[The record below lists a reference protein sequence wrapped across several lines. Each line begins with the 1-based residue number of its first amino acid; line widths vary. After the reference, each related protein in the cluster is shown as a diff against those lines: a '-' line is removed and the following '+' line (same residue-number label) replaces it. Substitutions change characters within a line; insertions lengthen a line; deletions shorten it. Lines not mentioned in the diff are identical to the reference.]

1 MGNEYVRNDTANNIA
16 DGNVISA
23 ADLDGEFDKLLG
35 AFNASA
41 GHSHDGT
48 TGEGGPIT
56 KLLGTAITIGDG
68 TAGTD
73 IAVTFDGETNDG
85 TLTWMEDEG
94 RFDFANKVK
103 VVDSTD
109 VDVSD
114 TTVGALVV
122 NGGIVA
128 SKDLLVGDDIFLDS
142 DSSVIKFGAD
152 QDITLTHAADT
163 SLTLGGAGSTTGL
176 IINNTATDGD
186 PFLAF
191 ALSGTA
197 KFTMGVEDGEGD
209 KFKIGTTAIATGTI
223 LTLTNDDV
231 ILSDDLSMQSDSAV
245 INFGADDDVNLI
257 HSADVGLI
265 LENDGKSTT
274 GFIINNDASD
284 GDPFLS
290 FALSGT
296 QTFTMGVDDG
306 DSDKFKIG
314 TTAIGTSTGLSID
327 SSGNTEV
334 TGILTVANDFVAKTS
349 DGAIVKIQTSDT
361 SVEDGN
367 TIGAIEFSAPDEA
380 GGTDAVTTAAS
391 IVAEADATFASDNNQ
406 TDLVFKLG
414 SSEAA
419 TEKFRMTHEGDLSVS
434 NDLSLTTDSSVIS
447 MGADSDVTLTHDGTT
462 GVTFAGNPITL
473 DSGGDIILDADGA
486 DVIFKDDGTSIGSFT
501 NSSSDFVI
509 TANVQDKDILFKGD
523 DNGSPITALTLDM
536 SEAGN
541 ASFNGTVTANAGVIV
556 DNITIDGTEI
566 DLSSG
571 DLTVDVAGDII
582 LDAGGEEVIFK
593 DGGTNVGHVSL
604 SSDNLTI
611 KSLVSDKDI
620 IFQGNDG
627 GSPVTALTLDMSE
640 DGSATFNNDVT
651 VTGRAVPGTAPS
663 AGSATSGTVTFDLS
677 SNNNFHLTTSGN
689 VDTNGLTFSNHNVAG
704 QTGTIKVVNSGHS
717 IAVND
722 MVAINADSLT
732 ALQTAGTYMLTYLV
746 TATGGGNDTIF
757 VSATGALS

>member
-41 GHSHDGT
+41 GHTHDGT

-73 IAVTFDGETNDG
+73 IAVTFDGETSDG
-85 TLTWMEDEG
+85 TLTWMEDES

-109 VDVSD
+109 VDVAD

-122 NGGIVA
+122 NGGIVS

-197 KFTMGVEDGEGD
+197 KFTMGVEDGDSD

-314 TTAIGTSTGLSID
+314 TTAIGTNTRLSID

-334 TGILTVANDFVAKTS
+334 TGVLTVANDFVAKTS

-380 GGTDAVTTAAS
+380 GGTDAITTAAS

-434 NDLSLTTDSSVIS
+434 NDLSLTTDSSVIN

-473 DSGGDIILDADGA
+473 DSGGDITLDAEGA
-486 DVIFKDDGTSIGSFT
+486 NIIFKDGGTTIAKFI

-509 TANVQDKDILFKGD
+509 ATDVDDKDFIIKGQD
-523 DNGSPITALTLDM
+523 STSEITALTLDM

-582 LDAGGEEVIFK
+582 LDAGGNDFKFQASGTEVLRI
-593 DGGTNVGHVSL
+593 TNN
-604 SSDNLTI
+604 SSDVEI
-611 KSLVSDKDI
+611 KPTVDTKDI
-620 IFQGNDG
+620 IFKQYDG
-627 GSPVTALTLDMSE
+627 TAVMTIEDDVSVTI
-640 DGSATFNNDVT
+640 NNDVN
-651 VTGRAVPGTAPS
+651 VVGRAT
-663 AGSATSGTVTFDLS
+663 GTVTT
-677 SNNNFHLTTSGN
+677 N
-689 VDTNGLTFSNHNVAG
+689 TNGQMDLELSNHFNYTPSGDDEIELDNFKAG
-704 QTGTIKVVNSGHS
+704 QSGTIFLDNSGGHTLS
-717 IAVND
+717 VDSPIL
-722 MVAINADSLT
+722 INADQLT
-732 ALQTAGTYMLTYLV
+732 TIATAGKYMLSYFCTV
-746 TATGGGNDTIF
+746 DQPNATLSNSANNDKIIMS
-757 VSATGALS
+757 VSGALT

>member
-41 GHSHDGT
+41 GHTHDGT

-73 IAVTFDGETNDG
+73 IAVTFDGETSDG
-85 TLTWMEDEG
+85 TLTWMEDES

-109 VDVSD
+109 VDVAD

-122 NGGIVA
+122 NGGIVS

-142 DSSVIKFGAD
+142 NSSEIQFGAS
-152 QDITLTHAADT
+152 QDIKLKHTADT
-163 SLTLGGAGSTTGL
+163 SITLEGEGSTTGL

-197 KFTMGVEDGEGD
+197 KFTMGVEDGDSD

-231 ILSDDLSMQSDSAV
+231 ILSDDLSMQSDGAV
-245 INFGADDDVNLI
+245 INFGQHDDVNLI

-265 LENDGKSTT
+265 LENDEKSTT
-274 GFIINNDASD
+274 GFIINNDADD

-306 DSDKFKIG
+306 DGDKFKIG
-314 TTAIGTSTGLSID
+314 TTAIGTNTRLSID

-334 TGILTVANDFVAKTS
+334 TGVLTVANDFVAKTS

-380 GGTDAVTTAAS
+380 GGTDAITTAAS

-434 NDLSLTTDSSVIS
+434 NDLSLTTDSSVIN

-473 DSGGDIILDADGA
+473 DSGGDITLDAEGA
-486 DVIFKDDGTSIGSFT
+486 NIIFKDGGTTIAKFI

-509 TANVQDKDILFKGD
+509 ATDVDDKDFIIKGQD
-523 DNGSPITALTLDM
+523 STSEITALTLDM

-566 DLSSG
+566 DLSAG

-582 LDAGGEEVIFK
+582 LDAGGNDFKFQASGTEVLRI
-593 DGGTNVGHVSL
+593 TNN
-604 SSDNLTI
+604 SSDVEI
-611 KSLVSDKDI
+611 KPTVDTKDI
-620 IFQGNDG
+620 IFKQYDG
-627 GSPVTALTLDMSE
+627 TAVMTIEDDVSVTI
-640 DGSATFNNDVT
+640 NNDVN
-651 VTGRAVPGTAPS
+651 VVGRAT
-663 AGSATSGTVTFDLS
+663 GTVTTNTNGEMDLS
-677 SNNNFHLTTSGN
+677 L
-689 VDTNGLTFSNHNVAG
+689 SNHFNYTPSGTDEIVLSNFKAG
-704 QTGTIKVVNSGHS
+704 QSGTIFLDNSGGHTLS
-717 IAVND
+717 VDGPIL
-722 MVAINADSLT
+722 INADQLT
-732 ALQTAGTYMLTYLV
+732 AIKTAGKYMLSYFCTV
-746 TATGGGNDTIF
+746 DQPNADITNAANDDKIIMS
-757 VSATGALS
+757 VSGALT

>member
-41 GHSHDGT
+41 GHTHDGT

-73 IAVTFDGETNDG
+73 IAVTFDGETSDG
-85 TLTWMEDEG
+85 TLTWMEDES

-109 VDVSD
+109 VDVAD

-122 NGGIVA
+122 NGGIVS

-197 KFTMGVEDGEGD
+197 KFTMGVEDGESD

-314 TTAIGTSTGLSID
+314 TTAIGTNTRLSID

-334 TGILTVANDFVAKTS
+334 TGVLTVANDFVAKTS

-380 GGTDAVTTAAS
+380 GGTDAITTAAS

-434 NDLSLTTDSSVIS
+434 NDLSLTTDSSVIN

-473 DSGGDIILDADGA
+473 DSGGDITLDAEGA
-486 DVIFKDDGTSIGSFT
+486 NIIFKDGGTTIAKFI

-509 TANVQDKDILFKGD
+509 ATDVDDKDFIIKGQD
-523 DNGSPITALTLDM
+523 STSEITALTLDM

-582 LDAGGEEVIFK
+582 LDAGGNDFKFQASGTEVLRI
-593 DGGTNVGHVSL
+593 TNN
-604 SSDNLTI
+604 SSDVEI
-611 KSLVSDKDI
+611 KPTVDTKDI
-620 IFQGNDG
+620 IFKQYDG
-627 GSPVTALTLDMSE
+627 TAVMTIEDDVSVTI
-640 DGSATFNNDVT
+640 NNDVN
-651 VTGRAVPGTAPS
+651 VVGRAT
-663 AGSATSGTVTFDLS
+663 GTVTT
-677 SNNNFHLTTSGN
+677 N
-689 VDTNGLTFSNHNVAG
+689 TNGQMDLELSNHFNYTPSGDDEIELDNFKAG
-704 QTGTIKVVNSGHS
+704 QSGTIFLDNSGGHTLS
-717 IAVND
+717 VDSPIL
-722 MVAINADSLT
+722 INADQLT
-732 ALQTAGTYMLTYLV
+732 TIATAGKYMLSYFCTV
-746 TATGGGNDTIF
+746 DQPNATLSNSANNDKIIMS
-757 VSATGALS
+757 VSGALT

>member
-314 TTAIGTSTGLSID
+314 TTAIGTNTRLSID

>member
-41 GHSHDGT
+41 GHTHDGT

-73 IAVTFDGETNDG
+73 IAVTFDGETSDG
-85 TLTWMEDEG
+85 TLTWMEDES

-109 VDVSD
+109 VDVAD

-122 NGGIVA
+122 NGGIVS

-197 KFTMGVEDGEGD
+197 KFTMGVEDGDSD

-314 TTAIGTSTGLSID
+314 TTAIGTNTRLSID

-334 TGILTVANDFVAKTS
+334 TGVLTVANDFVAKTS

-380 GGTDAVTTAAS
+380 GGTDAITTAAS

-419 TEKFRMTHEGDLSVS
+419 TEKFRMAHEGDLSVS
-434 NDLSLTTDSSVIS
+434 NDLSLTTDSSVIN

-473 DSGGDIILDADGA
+473 DSGGDITLDAEGA
-486 DVIFKDDGTSIGSFT
+486 NIIFKDGGTTIAKFI

-509 TANVQDKDILFKGD
+509 ATDVDDKDFIIKGQD
-523 DNGSPITALTLDM
+523 STSEITALTLDM

-582 LDAGGEEVIFK
+582 LDAGGNDFKFQASGTEVLRI
-593 DGGTNVGHVSL
+593 TNN
-604 SSDNLTI
+604 SSDVEI
-611 KSLVSDKDI
+611 KPTVDTKDI
-620 IFQGNDG
+620 IFKQYDG
-627 GSPVTALTLDMSE
+627 TAVMTIEDDVSVTI
-640 DGSATFNNDVT
+640 NNDVN
-651 VTGRAVPGTAPS
+651 VVGRAT
-663 AGSATSGTVTFDLS
+663 GTVTT
-677 SNNNFHLTTSGN
+677 N
-689 VDTNGLTFSNHNVAG
+689 TNGQMDLELSNHFNYTPSGDDEIEIDNFKAG
-704 QTGTIKVVNSGHS
+704 QSGTIFLDNSGGHTLS
-717 IAVND
+717 VDSPIL
-722 MVAINADSLT
+722 INADQLT
-732 ALQTAGTYMLTYLV
+732 TIATAGKYMLSYFCTV
-746 TATGGGNDTIF
+746 DQPNATLSNSANNDKIIMS
-757 VSATGALS
+757 VSGALT

>member
-109 VDVSD
+109 VDVAD

-142 DSSVIKFGAD
+142 DNSEIQFGAD
-152 QDITLTHAADT
+152 QDIKLKHAADT
-163 SLTLGGAGSTTGL
+163 SITLEGEGSTTGL

-197 KFTMGVEDGEGD
+197 KFTMGVEDGDSD
-209 KFKIGTTAIATGTI
+209 KFKIGTTALASGTI

-314 TTAIGTSTGLSID
+314 TTAIGTNTRLSID

-380 GGTDAVTTAAS
+380 GGTDAVTTAAA
-391 IVAEADATFASDNNQ
+391 IVAEADATFASDNNR

-419 TEKFRMTHEGDLSVS
+419 TEKFRMTHEGNFDVS
-434 NDLSLTTDSSVIS
+434 GNFSMTGDSSVIS

-462 GVTFAGNPITL
+462 GVTFAANPITL
-473 DSGGDIILDADGA
+473 DSGGDITLDADGA
-486 DVIFKDDGTSIGSFT
+486 NIIFKDGGTTIAKFI

-509 TANVQDKDILFKGD
+509 ATDVDDKDFIIKGQD
-523 DNGSPITALTLDM
+523 STSEITALTLDM

-541 ASFNGTVTANAGVIV
+541 ATFNGSVTGASATFNGGVVV

-566 DLSSG
+566 DLSAG

-582 LDAGGEEVIFK
+582 LDAGGDDFK
-593 DGGTNVGHVSL
+593 FQASGTEILRITNN
-604 SSDNLTI
+604 SSDVEI
-611 KSLVSDKDI
+611 KPTVDTKDI
-620 IFQGNDG
+620 IFKQFDG
-627 GSPVTALTLDMSE
+627 TAVMTIE
-640 DGSATFNNDVT
+640 DDVSMTVNNDVK
-651 VTGRAVPGTAPS
+651 VVGRAT
-663 AGSATSGTVTFDLS
+663 GTVTTNTNGEMDLS
-677 SNNNFHLTTSGN
+677 A
-689 VDTNGLTFSNHNVAG
+689 SNHFNYTPSGTDEIVLSNFKAG
-704 QTGTIKVVNSGHS
+704 QSGTIFLDNSGGHS
-717 IAVND
+717 LSVDGPIL
-722 MVAINADSLT
+722 INATQLT
-732 ALQTAGTYMLTYLV
+732 AIGTAGKYMLSYFCTV
-746 TATGGGNDTIF
+746 DQPNADITNAANDDKIIMS
-757 VSATGALS
+757 VSGALT

>member
-152 QDITLTHAADT
+152 QDITLTHTADT

-197 KFTMGVEDGEGD
+197 KFTMGVEDGESD

-314 TTAIGTSTGLSID
+314 TTAIGTNTRLSID

-334 TGILTVANDFVAKTS
+334 TGVLTVANDFVAKTS

-380 GGTDAVTTAAS
+380 GGTDATATAAA

-414 SSEAA
+414 SSETA

-582 LDAGGEEVIFK
+582 LDAGGNDFKFQASGTEVLRI
-593 DGGTNVGHVSL
+593 TNN
-604 SSDNLTI
+604 SSDVEI
-611 KSLVSDKDI
+611 KPTVDTKDI
-620 IFQGNDG
+620 IFKQFDG
-627 GSPVTALTLDMSE
+627 TAVMTIEDDVSVTV
-640 DGSATFNNDVT
+640 NNDVK
-651 VTGRAVPGTAPS
+651 VVGRAT
-663 AGSATSGTVTFDLS
+663 GTVTT
-677 SNNNFHLTTSGN
+677 N
-689 VDTNGLTFSNHNVAG
+689 TNGQMDLEDGNHFNYTPSGTDEIELDNFKAG
-704 QTGTIKVVNSGHS
+704 QSGTIFLDNSGGHTIS
-717 IAVND
+717 VDSTIL
-722 MVAINADSLT
+722 INADQLT
-732 ALQTAGTYMLTYLV
+732 AIKTAGKYMLSYFCTV
-746 TATGGGNDTIF
+746 DQPNATLSDSANDNKIIMS
-757 VSATGALS
+757 VSGALT

>member
-41 GHSHDGT
+41 GHTHDGT

-73 IAVTFDGETNDG
+73 IAVTFDGETSDG
-85 TLTWMEDEG
+85 TLTWMEDES

-109 VDVSD
+109 VDVAD

-122 NGGIVA
+122 NGGIVS

-197 KFTMGVEDGEGD
+197 KFTMGVEDGDSD

-245 INFGADDDVNLI
+245 INFGQHDDVNLI

-314 TTAIGTSTGLSID
+314 TTAIGTNTRLSID

-334 TGILTVANDFVAKTS
+334 TGVLTVANDFVAKTS

-380 GGTDAVTTAAS
+380 GGTDAITTAAS

-434 NDLSLTTDSSVIS
+434 NDLSLTTDSSVIN
-447 MGADSDVTLTHDGTT
+447 MVADSDVTLTHDGTT

-473 DSGGDIILDADGA
+473 DSGGDITLDAEGA
-486 DVIFKDDGTSIGSFT
+486 NIIFKDGGTTIAKFI

-509 TANVQDKDILFKGD
+509 ATDVDDKDFIIKGQD
-523 DNGSPITALTLDM
+523 STSEITALTLDM

-582 LDAGGEEVIFK
+582 LDAGGNDFKFQASGTEVLRI
-593 DGGTNVGHVSL
+593 TNN
-604 SSDNLTI
+604 SSDVEI
-611 KSLVSDKDI
+611 KPTVDTKDI
-620 IFQGNDG
+620 IFKQYDG
-627 GSPVTALTLDMSE
+627 TAVMTIEDDVSVTI
-640 DGSATFNNDVT
+640 NNDVN
-651 VTGRAVPGTAPS
+651 VVGRAT
-663 AGSATSGTVTFDLS
+663 GTVTT
-677 SNNNFHLTTSGN
+677 N
-689 VDTNGLTFSNHNVAG
+689 TNGQMDLELSNHFNYTPSGDDEIELDNFKAG
-704 QTGTIKVVNSGHS
+704 QSGTIFLDNSGGHTLS
-717 IAVND
+717 VDSPIL
-722 MVAINADSLT
+722 INADQLT
-732 ALQTAGTYMLTYLV
+732 TIATAGKYMLSYFCTV
-746 TATGGGNDTIF
+746 DQPNATLSNSANNDKIIMS
-757 VSATGALS
+757 VSGALT

>member
-41 GHSHDGT
+41 GHTHDGT

-73 IAVTFDGETNDG
+73 IAVTFDGETSDG
-85 TLTWMEDEG
+85 TLTWMEDES

-109 VDVSD
+109 VDVAD

-122 NGGIVA
+122 NGGIVS

-142 DSSVIKFGAD
+142 NSSEIQFGAS
-152 QDITLTHAADT
+152 QDIKLKHTADT
-163 SLTLGGAGSTTGL
+163 SITLEGEGSTTGL

-197 KFTMGVEDGEGD
+197 KFTMGVEDGDSD

-231 ILSDDLSMQSDSAV
+231 ILSDDLSMQSDGAV
-245 INFGADDDVNLI
+245 INFGQHDDVNLI

-274 GFIINNDASD
+274 GFIINNDADD

-306 DSDKFKIG
+306 DGDKFKIG
-314 TTAIGTSTGLSID
+314 TTAIGTNTRLSID

-334 TGILTVANDFVAKTS
+334 TGVLTVANDFVAKTS

-380 GGTDAVTTAAS
+380 GGTDAITTAAS

-434 NDLSLTTDSSVIS
+434 NDLSLTTDSSVIN

-473 DSGGDIILDADGA
+473 DSGGDITLDAEGA
-486 DVIFKDDGTSIGSFT
+486 NIIFKDGGTTIAKFI

-509 TANVQDKDILFKGD
+509 ATDVDDKDFIIKGQD
-523 DNGSPITALTLDM
+523 STSEITALTLDM

-566 DLSSG
+566 DLSAG

-582 LDAGGEEVIFK
+582 LDAGGNDFKFQASGTEVLRI
-593 DGGTNVGHVSL
+593 TNN
-604 SSDNLTI
+604 SSDVEI
-611 KSLVSDKDI
+611 KPTVDTKDI
-620 IFQGNDG
+620 IFKQYDG
-627 GSPVTALTLDMSE
+627 TAVMTIEDDVSVTI
-640 DGSATFNNDVT
+640 NNDVN
-651 VTGRAVPGTAPS
+651 VVGRAT
-663 AGSATSGTVTFDLS
+663 GTVTTNTNGEMDLS
-677 SNNNFHLTTSGN
+677 L
-689 VDTNGLTFSNHNVAG
+689 SNHFNYTPSGTDEIVLSNFKAG
-704 QTGTIKVVNSGHS
+704 QSGTIFLDNSGGHTLS
-717 IAVND
+717 VDGPIL
-722 MVAINADSLT
+722 INADQLT
-732 ALQTAGTYMLTYLV
+732 AIKTAGKYMLSYFCTV
-746 TATGGGNDTIF
+746 DQPNADITNAANDDKIIMS
-757 VSATGALS
+757 VSGALT

>member
-41 GHSHDGT
+41 GHTHDGT

-73 IAVTFDGETNDG
+73 IAVTFDGETSDG
-85 TLTWMEDEG
+85 TLTWMEDES

-109 VDVSD
+109 VDVAD

-122 NGGIVA
+122 NGGIVS

-197 KFTMGVEDGEGD
+197 KFTMGVEDGDSD

-314 TTAIGTSTGLSID
+314 TTAIGTNTRLSID

-334 TGILTVANDFVAKTS
+334 TGVLTVANDFVAKTS

-380 GGTDAVTTAAS
+380 GGTDAITTAAS

-434 NDLSLTTDSSVIS
+434 NDLSLTTDSSVIN

-473 DSGGDIILDADGA
+473 DSGGDITLDAEGA
-486 DVIFKDDGTSIGSFT
+486 NIIFKDGGTTIAKFI

-509 TANVQDKDILFKGD
+509 ATDVDDKDFIIKGQD
-523 DNGSPITALTLDM
+523 STSEITALTLDM

-582 LDAGGEEVIFK
+582 LDAGGNDFKFQASGTEVLRI
-593 DGGTNVGHVSL
+593 TNN
-604 SSDNLTI
+604 SSDVEI
-611 KSLVSDKDI
+611 KPTVDTKDI
-620 IFQGNDG
+620 IFKQYDG
-627 GSPVTALTLDMSE
+627 TAVMTIEDDVSVTI
-640 DGSATFNNDVT
+640 NNDVN
-651 VTGRAVPGTAPS
+651 VVGRAT
-663 AGSATSGTVTFDLS
+663 GTVTT
-677 SNNNFHLTTSGN
+677 N
-689 VDTNGLTFSNHNVAG
+689 TNGQMDLELSNHFNYTPSGDDEIELDNFKAG
-704 QTGTIKVVNSGHS
+704 QSGTIFLDNSGGHTLS
-717 IAVND
+717 VDSPIL
-722 MVAINADSLT
+722 INADQLT
-732 ALQTAGTYMLTYLV
+732 AIATAGKYMLSYFCTV
-746 TATGGGNDTIF
+746 DQPNATLSNSANNDKIIMS
-757 VSATGALS
+757 VSGALT

>member
-41 GHSHDGT
+41 GHTHDGT

-73 IAVTFDGETNDG
+73 IAVTFDGETSDG
-85 TLTWMEDEG
+85 TLTWMEDES

-109 VDVSD
+109 VDVAD

-122 NGGIVA
+122 NGGIVS

-197 KFTMGVEDGEGD
+197 KFTMGVEDGDSD

-314 TTAIGTSTGLSID
+314 TTAIGTNTRLSID

-334 TGILTVANDFVAKTS
+334 TGVLTVANDFVAKTS

-380 GGTDAVTTAAS
+380 GGTDAITTAAS

-434 NDLSLTTDSSVIS
+434 NDLSLTTDSSVIN

-473 DSGGDIILDADGA
+473 DSGGDITLDAEGA
-486 DVIFKDDGTSIGSFT
+486 NIIFKDGGTTIAKFI

-509 TANVQDKDILFKGD
+509 ATDVDDKDFIIKGQD
-523 DNGSPITALTLDM
+523 STSEITALTLDM

-582 LDAGGEEVIFK
+582 LDAGGNDFKFQASGTEVLRI
-593 DGGTNVGHVSL
+593 TNN
-604 SSDNLTI
+604 SSDVEI
-611 KSLVSDKDI
+611 KPTVDTKDI
-620 IFQGNDG
+620 IFKQYDG
-627 GSPVTALTLDMSE
+627 TAVMTIEDDVSVTI
-640 DGSATFNNDVT
+640 NNDVN
-651 VTGRAVPGTAPS
+651 VVGRAT
-663 AGSATSGTVTFDLS
+663 GTVTT
-677 SNNNFHLTTSGN
+677 N
-689 VDTNGLTFSNHNVAG
+689 TNGQMDLELSNHFNYTPSGDDEIELDNFKAG
-704 QTGTIKVVNSGHS
+704 QSGTIFLDNSGGHTIS
-717 IAVND
+717 VDSPILV
-722 MVAINADSLT
+722 NADQLT
-732 ALQTAGTYMLTYLV
+732 AIGTAGKYMLSYFCTV
-746 TATGGGNDTIF
+746 DQPNATLSHSDNNDKIIL
-757 VSATGALS
+757 SISGALT

>member
-314 TTAIGTSTGLSID
+314 TTAIGTNTRLSID

-380 GGTDAVTTAAS
+380 GGTDAVTTAAA

>member
-41 GHSHDGT
+41 GHTHDGT

-73 IAVTFDGETNDG
+73 IAVTFDGETSDG
-85 TLTWMEDEG
+85 TLTWMEDES

-109 VDVSD
+109 VDVAD

-122 NGGIVA
+122 NGGIVS

-197 KFTMGVEDGEGD
+197 KFTMGVEDGESD

-314 TTAIGTSTGLSID
+314 TTAIGTNTRLSID

-334 TGILTVANDFVAKTS
+334 TGVLTVANDFVAKTS

-380 GGTDAVTTAAS
+380 GGTDAITTAAS

-434 NDLSLTTDSSVIS
+434 NDLSLTTDSSVIN

-473 DSGGDIILDADGA
+473 DSGGDITLDAEGA
-486 DVIFKDDGTSIGSFT
+486 NIIFKDGGTTIAKFI

-509 TANVQDKDILFKGD
+509 ATDVDDKDFIIKGQD
-523 DNGSPITALTLDM
+523 STSEITALTLDM
-536 SEAGN
+536 SEACN

-582 LDAGGEEVIFK
+582 LDAGGNDFKFQASGTEVLRI
-593 DGGTNVGHVSL
+593 TNN
-604 SSDNLTI
+604 SSDVEI
-611 KSLVSDKDI
+611 KPTVDTKDI
-620 IFQGNDG
+620 IFKQYDG
-627 GSPVTALTLDMSE
+627 TAVMTIEDDVSVTI
-640 DGSATFNNDVT
+640 NNDVN
-651 VTGRAVPGTAPS
+651 VVGRAT
-663 AGSATSGTVTFDLS
+663 GTVTT
-677 SNNNFHLTTSGN
+677 N
-689 VDTNGLTFSNHNVAG
+689 TNGQMDLELSNHFNYTPSGDDEIELDNFKAG
-704 QTGTIKVVNSGHS
+704 QSGTIFLDNSGGHTLS
-717 IAVND
+717 VDSPIL
-722 MVAINADSLT
+722 INADQLT
-732 ALQTAGTYMLTYLV
+732 TIATAGKYMLSYFCTV
-746 TATGGGNDTIF
+746 DQPNATLSNSANNDKIIMS
-757 VSATGALS
+757 VSGALT

>member
-41 GHSHDGT
+41 GHTHDGT

-73 IAVTFDGETNDG
+73 IAVTFDGETSDG
-85 TLTWMEDEG
+85 TLTWMEDES

-109 VDVSD
+109 VDVAD

-122 NGGIVA
+122 NGGIVS

-197 KFTMGVEDGEGD
+197 KFTMGVEDGDSD

-314 TTAIGTSTGLSID
+314 TTAIGTNTRLSID

-334 TGILTVANDFVAKTS
+334 TGVLTVANDFVAKTS

-380 GGTDAVTTAAS
+380 GGTDAITTAAS

-434 NDLSLTTDSSVIS
+434 NDLSLTTDSSVIN

-473 DSGGDIILDADGA
+473 DSGGDITLDAEGA
-486 DVIFKDDGTSIGSFT
+486 
-501 NSSSDFVI
+501 
-509 TANVQDKDILFKGD
+509 
-523 DNGSPITALTLDM
+523 
-536 SEAGN
+536 
-541 ASFNGTVTANAGVIV
+541 
-556 DNITIDGTEI
+556 NI
-566 DLSSG
+566 
-571 DLTVDVAGDII
+571 
-582 LDAGGEEVIFK
+582 IFK
-593 DGGTNVGHVSL
+593 DGGTTIA
-604 SSDNLTI
+604 NL
-611 KSLVSDKDI
+611 
-620 IFQGNDG
+620 
-627 GSPVTALTLDMSE
+627 
-640 DGSATFNNDVT
+640 
-651 VTGRAVPGTAPS
+651 
-663 AGSATSGTVTFDLS
+663 
-677 SNNNFHLTTSGN
+677 
-689 VDTNGLTFSNHNVAG
+689 
-704 QTGTIKVVNSGHS
+704 
-717 IAVND
+717 
-722 MVAINADSLT
+722 
-732 ALQTAGTYMLTYLV
+732 
-746 TATGGGNDTIF
+746 
-757 VSATGALS
+757 

>member
-41 GHSHDGT
+41 GHTHDGT

-73 IAVTFDGETNDG
+73 IAVTFDGETSDG
-85 TLTWMEDEG
+85 TLTWMEDES

-109 VDVSD
+109 VDVAD

-122 NGGIVA
+122 NGGIVS

-197 KFTMGVEDGEGD
+197 KFTMGVEDGDSD

-314 TTAIGTSTGLSID
+314 TTAIGTNTRLSID

-334 TGILTVANDFVAKTS
+334 TGVLTVANDFVAKTS

-380 GGTDAVTTAAS
+380 GGTDAITTAAS

-434 NDLSLTTDSSVIS
+434 NDLSLTTDSSVIN

-473 DSGGDIILDADGA
+473 DSGGDITLDAEGA
-486 DVIFKDDGTSIGSFT
+486 NIIFKDGGTTIAKFI

-509 TANVQDKDILFKGD
+509 ATDVDDKDFIIKGQD
-523 DNGSPITALTLDM
+523 STSEITALTLDM

-566 DLSSG
+566 DLSAG

-582 LDAGGEEVIFK
+582 LDAGGNDFKFQASGTEVLRI
-593 DGGTNVGHVSL
+593 TNN
-604 SSDNLTI
+604 SSDVEI
-611 KSLVSDKDI
+611 KPTVDTKDI
-620 IFQGNDG
+620 IFKQYDG
-627 GSPVTALTLDMSE
+627 TAVMTIEDDVSVTI
-640 DGSATFNNDVT
+640 NNDVN
-651 VTGRAVPGTAPS
+651 VVGRAT
-663 AGSATSGTVTFDLS
+663 GTVTT
-677 SNNNFHLTTSGN
+677 N
-689 VDTNGLTFSNHNVAG
+689 TNGQMDLELSNHFNYTPSGDDEIELDNFKAG
-704 QTGTIKVVNSGHS
+704 QSGTIFLDNSGGHTLS
-717 IAVND
+717 VDSPIL
-722 MVAINADSLT
+722 INADQLT
-732 ALQTAGTYMLTYLV
+732 TIATAGKYMLSYFCTV
-746 TATGGGNDTIF
+746 DQPNATLSNSANNDKIIMS
-757 VSATGALS
+757 VSGALT

>member
-1 MGNEYVRNDTANNIA
+1 
-16 DGNVISA
+16 
-23 ADLDGEFDKLLG
+23 
-35 AFNASA
+35 
-41 GHSHDGT
+41 
-48 TGEGGPIT
+48 
-56 KLLGTAITIGDG
+56 
-68 TAGTD
+68 
-73 IAVTFDGETNDG
+73 
-85 TLTWMEDEG
+85 
-94 RFDFANKVK
+94 
-103 VVDSTD
+103 
-109 VDVSD
+109 
-114 TTVGALVV
+114 
-122 NGGIVA
+122 
-128 SKDLLVGDDIFLDS
+128 
-142 DSSVIKFGAD
+142 
-152 QDITLTHAADT
+152 
-163 SLTLGGAGSTTGL
+163 L

-197 KFTMGVEDGEGD
+197 KFTMGVEDGESD

-314 TTAIGTSTGLSID
+314 TTAIGTNTRLSID

-334 TGILTVANDFVAKTS
+334 TGVLTVANDFVAKTS
-349 DGAIVKIQTSDT
+349 DGAIVKIQTSDN
-361 SVEDGN
+361 SIEDGN

-486 DVIFKDDGTSIGSFT
+486 DVIFKDGGTTIAKFI

-509 TANVQDKDILFKGD
+509 ATDVDDKDFIIKGQD
-523 DNGSPITALTLDM
+523 STSEITALTLDM

-651 VTGRAVPGTAPS
+651 VTGRAT
-663 AGSATSGTVTFDLS
+663 GTVTT
-677 SNNNFHLTTSGN
+677 N
-689 VDTNGLTFSNHNVAG
+689 TNGQMDLEDGNHFNYTPSGTDEIELDNFKAG
-704 QTGTIKVVNSGHS
+704 QSGTIFLDNSGGHTIS
-717 IAVND
+717 VDSTIL
-722 MVAINADSLT
+722 INADQLT
-732 ALQTAGTYMLTYLV
+732 AIKTAGKYMLSYFCTV
-746 TATGGGNDTIF
+746 DQPNATLSNSANDNKIIMS
-757 VSATGALS
+757 VSGALT

>member
-41 GHSHDGT
+41 GHTHDGT

-73 IAVTFDGETNDG
+73 IAVTFDGETSDG
-85 TLTWMEDEG
+85 TLTWMEDES

-109 VDVSD
+109 VDVAD

-122 NGGIVA
+122 NGGIVS

-197 KFTMGVEDGEGD
+197 KFTMGVEDGDSD

-314 TTAIGTSTGLSID
+314 TTAIGTNTRLSID

-334 TGILTVANDFVAKTS
+334 TGVLTVANDFVAKTS

-380 GGTDAVTTAAS
+380 GGTDAITTAAS

-434 NDLSLTTDSSVIS
+434 NDLSLTTDSSVIN

-473 DSGGDIILDADGA
+473 DSGGDITLDAEGA
-486 DVIFKDDGTSIGSFT
+486 NIIFKDGGTTIAKFI

-509 TANVQDKDILFKGD
+509 ATDVDDKDFIIKGQD
-523 DNGSPITALTLDM
+523 STSEITALTLDM

-566 DLSSG
+566 DLSAG

-582 LDAGGEEVIFK
+582 LDAGGNDFKFQASGTEVLRI
-593 DGGTNVGHVSL
+593 TNN
-604 SSDNLTI
+604 SSDVEI
-611 KSLVSDKDI
+611 KPTVDTKDI
-620 IFQGNDG
+620 IFKQYDG
-627 GSPVTALTLDMSE
+627 TAVMTIEDDVSVTI
-640 DGSATFNNDVT
+640 NNDVN
-651 VTGRAVPGTAPS
+651 VVGRAT
-663 AGSATSGTVTFDLS
+663 GTVTTNTNGQMDLEL
-677 SNNNFHLTTSGN
+677 SNHFNYTPSGDDEIELDNFKAGQSGTIFLDNSGGHTISVDSPILVNADQLTT
-689 VDTNGLTFSNHNVAG
+689 
-704 QTGTIKVVNSGHS
+704 
-717 IAVND
+717 IA
-722 MVAINADSLT
+722 
-732 ALQTAGTYMLTYLV
+732 TAGKYMLSYFCTV
-746 TATGGGNDTIF
+746 DQPNATLSNSANNDKIIMS
-757 VSATGALS
+757 VSGALT